1 VILKIIHV
9 NKNQLANIEQ
19 QYIRRL
25 IAEGENQQVD
35 FKFAIND
42 SRKIARTLVAF
53 ANTDGGKLLVGVKD
67 NGSIAGVR
75 SDEEY
80 YMVEAAANMYCKPA
94 IPFNVKKWI
103 VDKKTILEISIQHN
117 SDPSFA
123 KDENGK
129 WMAYI
134 RVNDQ
139 NILANRI
146 LIEVWKRK
154 KKLRGT
160 FIEYSKNEN
169 MLLSYLSVDKKITLS
184 KFTRISK
191 LTVREA
197 EKILINL
204 LCLDIIQMEL
214 SEKGAMYSLKKL

>member
-1 VILKIIHV
+1 V

>member
-1 VILKIIHV
+1 M
-9 NKNQLANIEQ
+9 NKNELANTEQ
-19 QYIRRL
+19 QYIKRL
-25 IAEGENQQVD
+25 IAEGENQQLD

-80 YMVEAAANMYCKPA
+80 YMVEAAANLYCRPA
-94 IPFNVKKWI
+94 IPFEVKKWV
-103 VDKKTILEISIQHN
+103 VDKKTVLEISIHHLEN
-117 SDPSFA
+117 PSFA

-129 WMAYI
+129 WMAYV
-134 RVNDQ
+134 RVKDQ

-146 LIEVWKRK
+146 LLEVWKRK
-154 KKLRGT
+154 KKTRGI

-169 MLLSYLSVDKKITLS
+169 KLLTYLSENNKITLS

-191 LTVREA
+191 LTVKEA

-204 LCLDIIQMEL
+204 LCLDVIEIEL
-214 SEKGAMYSLKKL
+214 NEKGAFYSLKKI

>member
-1 VILKIIHV
+1 V
-9 NKNQLANIEQ
+9 NKNQLADTEQ
-19 QYIRRL
+19 QYIKRL
-25 IAEGENQQVD
+25 ISEGENQRID

-53 ANTDGGKLLVGVKD
+53 ANTVGGKLLVGVKD
-67 NGSIAGVR
+67 NGAIAGVR

-94 IPFNVKKWI
+94 IPFTVKKWI

-117 SDPSFA
+117 ENPSYV

-129 WMAYI
+129 WMAYV

-154 KKLRGT
+154 KKKPRH
-160 FIEYSKNEN
+160 FY
-169 MLLSYLSVDKKITLS
+169 
-184 KFTRISK
+184 
-191 LTVREA
+191 
-197 EKILINL
+197 
-204 LCLDIIQMEL
+204 
-214 SEKGAMYSLKKL
+214 

>member
-1 VILKIIHV
+1 V
-9 NKNQLANIEQ
+9 NKNQLADTEQ
-19 QYIRRL
+19 QYIKRL
-25 IAEGENQQVD
+25 ISEGENQRID

-53 ANTDGGKLLVGVKD
+53 ANTNGGKLLVGVKD
-67 NGSIAGVR
+67 NGAIAGVR

-80 YMVEAAANMYCKPA
+80 YMVEAAANMFCKPE
-94 IPFNVKKWI
+94 IPFTVKKWI

-117 SDPSFA
+117 ENTSYV

-129 WMAYI
+129 WMAYV

-154 KKLRGT
+154 KKSRGI

-169 MLLSYLSVDKKITLS
+169 KLLSYLSDGKKITLS
-184 KFTRISK
+184 KYTRISK
-191 LTVREA
+191 LTVKEA
-197 EKILINL
+197 ERILINL
-204 LCLDIIQMEL
+204 LCLDVIQMEL
-214 SEKGAMYSLKKL
+214 SEKAALFSLKKL

>member
-1 VILKIIHV
+1 M
-9 NKNQLANIEQ
+9 NKNQLADTEQ
-19 QYIRRL
+19 QYIKRL
-25 IAEGENQQVD
+25 ISEGENQRID

-53 ANTDGGKLLVGVKD
+53 ANTNGGKLLVGVKD
-67 NGSIAGVR
+67 NGAIAGVR

-80 YMVEAAANMYCKPA
+80 YMVEAAANMFCKPE
-94 IPFNVKKWI
+94 IPFTVKKWI

-117 SDPSFA
+117 ENTSYV

-129 WMAYI
+129 WMAYV

-154 KKLRGT
+154 KKSRGI

-169 MLLSYLSVDKKITLS
+169 KLLSYLSDGKKITLS
-184 KFTRISK
+184 KYTRISK
-191 LTVREA
+191 LTVKEA
-197 EKILINL
+197 ERILINL
-204 LCLDIIQMEL
+204 LCLDVIQMEL
-214 SEKGAMYSLKKL
+214 SEKAALFSLKKL

>member
-1 VILKIIHV
+1 M
-9 NKNQLANIEQ
+9 NKNQLADTEQ
-19 QYIRRL
+19 QYIKRL
-25 IAEGENQQVD
+25 ISEGENQRID

-53 ANTDGGKLLVGVKD
+53 ANTNGGKLLVGVKD
-67 NGSIAGVR
+67 NGAIAGVR

-80 YMVEAAANMYCKPA
+80 YMVEAAANMFCKPE
-94 IPFNVKKWI
+94 IPFTVKKWI

-117 SDPSFA
+117 ENTSYV

-129 WMAYI
+129 WMAYV
-134 RVNDQ
+134 RVKDQ

-154 KKLRGT
+154 KKSRGI

-169 MLLSYLSVDKKITLS
+169 KLLSYLSDGKKITLS
-184 KFTRISK
+184 KYTRISK
-191 LTVREA
+191 LTVKEA
-197 EKILINL
+197 ERILINL
-204 LCLDIIQMEL
+204 LCLDVIQMEL
-214 SEKGAMYSLKKL
+214 SEKAALFSLKKL

>member
-1 VILKIIHV
+1 MD
-9 NKNQLANIEQ
+9 KNQLAHTEQ
-19 QYIRRL
+19 QYLKRL
-25 IAEGENQQVD
+25 IAGGENQRLD
-35 FKFAIND
+35 FKFEISD

-67 NGSIAGVR
+67 NGAIAGVR

-94 IPFNVKKWI
+94 IPFKVKKWI
-103 VDKKTILEISIQHN
+103 IDKKTVLEVSISQN
-117 SDPSFA
+117 NNPSFA

-129 WMAYI
+129 WMAYV

-154 KKLRGT
+154 RKPRGT
-160 FIEYSKNEN
+160 FIEYTNNEN
-169 MLLSYLSVDKKITLS
+169 KLLSYLSENKNITQS
-184 KFTRISK
+184 KFKRISK
-191 LTVREA
+191 LTNKEA

-204 LCLDIIQMEL
+204 LCLEVIQMEL
-214 SEKGAMYSLKKL
+214 TEKCALFSLK